1 MATTKIP
8 IVMSTQF
15 FSKKQMRQL
24 GWTVG
29 LFLGGLLIISAVEQK
44 SGSLVQGIKV
54 DIEPLPGGNL
64 MIKPEDVLS
73 TVGHSFGFHLE
84 GLPIKAIEVQR
95 LEKVLEEDPL
105 IKDANVYMDSRNFVR
120 IGIEQREPVLRVID
134 RNGLNYYL
142 DKDGVKMPLSKHL
155 TARVLVATGNIPPHV
170 PDFLE
175 RKHNVIKDLFALS
188 NDLRNDEF
196 LHAQIEQVYVS
207 SNKEFVLVPMVGDQ
221 KIIFGH
227 YEDALDKFQ
236 NLKIFY
242 KEGLPYEGWRKY
254 RRIDLRYRG
263 QVVCK

>member
-1 MATTKIP
+1 
-8 IVMSTQF
+8 
-15 FSKKQMRQL
+15 
-24 GWTVG
+24 
-29 LFLGGLLIISAVEQK
+29 
-44 SGSLVQGIKV
+44 
-54 DIEPLPGGNL
+54 
-64 MIKPEDVLS
+64 
-73 TVGHSFGFHLE
+73 
-84 GLPIKAIEVQR
+84 
-95 LEKVLEEDPL
+95 
-105 IKDANVYMDSRNFVR
+105 
-120 IGIEQREPVLRVID
+120 
-134 RNGLNYYL
+134 
-142 DKDGVKMPLSKHL
+142 
-155 TARVLVATGNIPPHV
+155 
-170 PDFLE
+170 LE